1 MRSKMTFRKQDPDYK
16 ALKQAVLDLLKL
28 AAQEGH
34 IDLKYLDESGCCLE
48 SPVSYTYAR
57 IGQQKRI
64 EQVKSYGDRL
74 SILGVWQEEQSFE
87 YSVVQGSFTKERYVK
102 VINQVAEKSEQNLK
116 ETGRITVIVQD
127 NSSSHTSHLAREHW
141 SQWQSQGLYLFF
153 LPPSSSE
160 MNLIETQWHQL
171 KNHEIAGRIFDNE
184 YDLANAIIEGMENRS
199 QQGGWTLER
208 LTFKSV

>member
-1 MRSKMTFRKQDPDYK
+1 MTFRKQDPDYK